1 MDSQPR
7 PTVYRSRSST
17 DPSRPKD
24 LPTISEPAKAEG
36 NLSPTPT
43 RPNHL
48 RSKSYLSPTETKTRN
63 AITLPAASALE
74 KTAEKL
80 PRIHLPGSSHRRHQ
94 HRHHHSHSHSQLPHD
109 HRHEEG
115 KGLPKGHRPTQSDA
129 QPATSTTSRRQ
140 QQSKET
146 PSNLPHLVAG
156 LNAEREKRLQ
166 QPPQPPNVAAPR
178 SGQQQQQQAQQY
190 SFGPSGTTSS
200 DYNEGGRFD
209 PGQQQRVTS
218 DSNRAAA
225 LRPKTSFEIALE
237 RAEEARVARRLYVK
251 KEEIM
256 RRDVELAEAEEEMRS
271 RIAAITAKG
280 AEITRR
286 LDYGYYNLLETVGSL
301 VAIITGFQSL
311 SKQSEQLIVNFD
323 KETRRLDAD
332 TNKRVNSFKA
342 AFEARDRKT
351 QALAERGQKANA
363 KAEELSLRLENARL
377 VIQNW
382 EKREDQ
388 VRKVWGRVVGVVWW
402 TSITVVAL
410 VVLVVLGKEGW
421 FRGDPVKAG
430 LGAHS
435 EGSWNASLQLDGSE
449 GSVGAR
455 NERLLL
461 MQDDDQHHSS
471 YVHKGKEPVSVS
483 NSASVESAPA
493 SPESVPKVPED
504 VRRLLLDIA
513 EKNRRRKVKFPGI
526 IRDAPVVHGGRRP
539 DMGQQN
545 SPNRNGAEDTTQ
557 LQQRHGQHD
566 PTAAQGPGEHHAKP
580 TTGLPLP
587 FSTPLQL
594 PFSLP
599 HPFAFPKA
607 AVRNQ
612 RGELEEKGEDPRLK
626 LLDLL

>member
-1 MDSQPR
+1 
-7 PTVYRSRSST
+7 
-17 DPSRPKD
+17 
-24 LPTISEPAKAEG
+24 
-36 NLSPTPT
+36 
-43 RPNHL
+43 
-48 RSKSYLSPTETKTRN
+48 
-63 AITLPAASALE
+63 
-74 KTAEKL
+74 
-80 PRIHLPGSSHRRHQ
+80 
-94 HRHHHSHSHSQLPHD
+94 
-109 HRHEEG
+109 
-115 KGLPKGHRPTQSDA
+115 
-129 QPATSTTSRRQ
+129 
-140 QQSKET
+140 
-146 PSNLPHLVAG
+146 
-156 LNAEREKRLQ
+156 
-166 QPPQPPNVAAPR
+166 
-178 SGQQQQQQAQQY
+178 
-190 SFGPSGTTSS
+190 
-200 DYNEGGRFD
+200 
-209 PGQQQRVTS
+209 
-218 DSNRAAA
+218 
-225 LRPKTSFEIALE
+225 
-237 RAEEARVARRLYVK
+237 
-251 KEEIM
+251 
-256 RRDVELAEAEEEMRS
+256 MRS

-513 EKNRRRKVKFPGI
+513 EKNRRRKVKFPARI
-526 IRDAPVVHGGRRP
+526 EMELKTQHNYSSDMANTTLPPRRARESI
-539 DMGQQN
+539 MQSQQLDFHFR
-545 SPNRNGAEDTTQ
+545 S
-557 LQQRHGQHD
+557 QRHCSYHF
-566 PTAAQGPGEHHAKP
+566 
-580 TTGLPLP
+580 L
-587 FSTPLQL
+587 
-594 PFSLP
+594 SLTHSP
-599 HPFAFPKA
+599 FPKQLSETSVGNWKRKA
-607 AVRNQ
+607 
-612 RGELEEKGEDPRLK
+612 KIHD
-626 LLDLL
+626 

>member
-24 LPTISEPAKAEG
+24 LPTTSEPAKAEG
-36 NLSPTPT
+36 NLSHTPT

-48 RSKSYLSPTETKTRN
+48 RSKSYLSPTETKPRN

-94 HRHHHSHSHSQLPHD
+94 HRHHHSHSHSQSPQD
-109 HRHEEG
+109 HRHDEG
-115 KGLPKGHRPTQSDA
+115 KRLPKGHRPTQSDA
-129 QPATSTTSRRQ
+129 QPAALTTSRRQ
-140 QQSKET
+140 QQSKDT

-156 LNAEREKRLQ
+156 LNAEREKRFQ
-166 QPPQPPNVAAPR
+166 QPPPSNVAASR
-178 SGQQQQQQAQQY
+178 SGQQQQPPPQQH

-225 LRPKTSFEIALE
+225 LRPKTSFELALE

-256 RRDVELAEAEEEMRS
+256 RRDAELAEAEEEMRS

-342 AFEARDRKT
+342 AFEARDRKA

-435 EGSWNASLQLDGSE
+435 EGSWNASLQLGGGE

-461 MQDDDQHHSS
+461 MQDGNFQHHSS
-471 YVHKGKEPVSVS
+471 HAYKDNEPASGSVPA
-483 NSASVESAPA
+483 SAGSAPA
-493 SPESVPKVPED
+493 SPGPVPKVPED
-504 VRRLLLDIA
+504 VRRLLLEIA

-526 IRDAPVVHGGRRP
+526 LRDTPVVHGGRR
-539 DMGQQN
+539 QN
-545 SPNRNGAEDTTQ
+545 SPNGNGAEDTTQ
-557 LQQRHGQHD
+557 IQRHVQHD
-566 PTAAQGPGEHHAKP
+566 PITAQGPGEHFAK

-587 FSTPLQL
+587 FSMPLQL
-594 PFSLP
+594 PFSP
-599 HPFAFPKA
+599 PRPFSFPKA

-612 RGELEEKGEDPRLK
+612 PGELEEEGEDPRLK
-626 LLDLL
+626 LFDLL